1 MKAGK
6 LMQTRHPLKLAPSIL
21 TADFGHLADEVAAA
35 QGGGADYLHLDVM
48 DGAFVPNISFGPLVI
63 RSVRKYT
70 SLPLDVH
77 LMVEE
82 PGRYLADFADAGANI
97 ITVQAEAC
105 KHLHRTVQQ
114 VTALGCKV
122 GVALNP
128 STPIEAL
135 REILPFIDMVL
146 VMSVNPGFGSQRFIE
161 TSTSKLRR
169 MRKLMDDLAPL
180 ADLQVDGGVD
190 AHNIGD
196 IVAAGANV
204 IVAGSAVF
212 NARATVAENLA
223 RLRKAAVLE
232 QTI

>member
-1 MKAGK
+1 
-6 LMQTRHPLKLAPSIL
+6 MQTRHPLKLAPSIL
-21 TADFGHLADEVAAA
+21 TADFGHLADEVGAA
-35 QGGGADYLHLDVM
+35 QSGGADYLHLDVM

-63 RSVRKYT
+63 QCVRKYT
-70 SLPLDVH
+70 TLPLDVH

-82 PGRYLADFADAGANI
+82 PGRYVADYAAAGANI

-105 KHLHRTVQQ
+105 KHLHRTIQQ

-122 GVALNP
+122 GVAINP
-128 STPIEAL
+128 STPVEAV
-135 REILPFIDMVL
+135 REILPFVDMVL

-169 MRKLMDDLAPL
+169 MRRLLDELAPL

-212 NARATVAENLA
+212 NQRATVAENLS

-232 QTI
+232 QII

>member
-1 MKAGK
+1 
-6 LMQTRHPLKLAPSIL
+6 MQTRHPLKLAPSIL

>member
-1 MKAGK
+1 MH
-6 LMQTRHPLKLAPSIL
+6 TRHPLKLAPSIL
-21 TADFGHLADEVAAA
+21 TADFGHLADEIRAAEE
-35 QGGGADYLHLDVM
+35 GGADYIHLDVM
-48 DGAFVPNISFGPLVI
+48 DGAFVPNISFGPVVVQA
-63 RSVRKYT
+63 VRKFT

-82 PGRYLADFADAGANI
+82 PGRYLADYAAAGANLL
-97 ITVQAEAC
+97 TVQVEAC

-114 VTALGCKV
+114 ITALGCKA

-128 STPIEAL
+128 STPVESV
-135 REILPFIDMVL
+135 REILPFVDMVL

-169 MRKLMDDLAPL
+169 MRKLMDDLDPL

-190 AHNIGD
+190 AHNIAD

-204 IVAGSAVF
+204 IVVGSAVY
-212 NARATVAENLA
+212 NGRASVAENIA
-223 RLRKAAVLE
+223 RLRQAAAALD
-232 QTI
+232 TI

>member
-1 MKAGK
+1 MH
-6 LMQTRHPLKLAPSIL
+6 TRHPLKLAPSIL
-21 TADFGHLADEVAAA
+21 TADFGHLADEIRAAEE
-35 QGGGADYLHLDVM
+35 GGADYIHLDVM
-48 DGAFVPNISFGPLVI
+48 DGAFVPNISFGPVVVQA
-63 RSVRKYT
+63 VRKFT

-82 PGRYLADFADAGANI
+82 PGRYLADYAAAGANLL
-97 ITVQAEAC
+97 TVQVEAC

-114 VTALGCKV
+114 ITALGCKA

-128 STPIEAL
+128 STPVDAV
-135 REILPFIDMVL
+135 REILPFVDMVL

-169 MRKLMDDLAPL
+169 MRKLMDDLDPL

-190 AHNIGD
+190 AHNIAD

-204 IVAGSAVF
+204 IVVGSAVY
-212 NARATVAENLA
+212 NQRASVAENIA
-223 RLRKAAVLE
+223 RLRQAAAALD
-232 QTI
+232 TI

>member
-1 MKAGK
+1 MH
-6 LMQTRHPLKLAPSIL
+6 TRHPLKLAPSIL
-21 TADFGHLADEVAAA
+21 TADFGHLADEIRAAEE
-35 QGGGADYLHLDVM
+35 GGADYIHLDVM
-48 DGAFVPNISFGPLVI
+48 DGAFVPNISFGPVVI
-63 RSVRKYT
+63 QAVRKFT

-82 PGRYLADFADAGANI
+82 PGRYLADYAAAGANLL
-97 ITVQAEAC
+97 TVQVEAC

-114 VTALGCKV
+114 ITALGCKA

-128 STPIEAL
+128 STPIESV
-135 REILPFIDMVL
+135 REILPFVDMVL

-169 MRKLMDDLAPL
+169 MRKLMDDLDPL

-190 AHNIGD
+190 AHNIAD

-204 IVAGSAVF
+204 IVVGSAVY
-212 NARATVAENLA
+212 NQRASVAENIA
-223 RLRKAAVLE
+223 RLRQAAAALD
-232 QTI
+232 TI

>member
-1 MKAGK
+1 MH
-6 LMQTRHPLKLAPSIL
+6 TRHPLKLAPSIL
-21 TADFGHLADEVAAA
+21 TADFGHLADEIRAAEE
-35 QGGGADYLHLDVM
+35 GGADYIHLDVM
-48 DGAFVPNISFGPLVI
+48 DGAFVPNISFGPVVVQA
-63 RSVRKYT
+63 VRRFT

-82 PGRYLADFADAGANI
+82 PGRYLADYAAAGASLL
-97 ITVQAEAC
+97 TVQVEAC

-114 VTALGCKV
+114 ITALGCKA

-128 STPIEAL
+128 STPVEAV
-135 REILPFIDMVL
+135 REILPFVDMVL

-169 MRKLMDDLAPL
+169 MRKLMDDLDPL

-190 AHNIGD
+190 THNIAD

-204 IVAGSAVF
+204 IVVGSAVY
-212 NARATVAENLA
+212 NQRASVAENIT
-223 RLRKAAVLE
+223 RLRQAATALD
-232 QTI
+232 TI

>member
-1 MKAGK
+1 MH
-6 LMQTRHPLKLAPSIL
+6 TRHPLKLAPSIL
-21 TADFGHLADEVAAA
+21 TADFGHLADEIRAAEE
-35 QGGGADYLHLDVM
+35 GGADYIHLDVM
-48 DGAFVPNISFGPLVI
+48 DGAFVPNISFGPVVI
-63 RSVRKYT
+63 QAVRKFT

-82 PGRYLADFADAGANI
+82 PGRYLADYAAAGANLL
-97 ITVQAEAC
+97 TVQVEAC

-114 VTALGCKV
+114 ITALGCKA

-128 STPIEAL
+128 STPVDAV
-135 REILPFIDMVL
+135 REILPFVDMVL

-169 MRKLMDDLAPL
+169 MRKLMDDLDPL

-190 AHNIGD
+190 AHNIAD

-204 IVAGSAVF
+204 IVVGSAVY
-212 NARATVAENLA
+212 NQRASVAENIA
-223 RLRKAAVLE
+223 RLRQAAAALD
-232 QTI
+232 TI